1 MKIFPRKKL
10 ILILFPFALLL
21 AYTAFNIFRTSKNPK
36 DLISP
41 LVVNLDGRFLLKKS
55 WSPANTMLLSR
66 YNPPKITARSAL
78 SYDLATN
85 QFVYQ
90 KNIYEKLPIAS
101 LTKIMTALVAIEN
114 EDLGKRIVVDKK
126 SAEIGEDSMGL
137 SAGEILT
144 LEDLLYGLMLH
155 SGNDAAEAIAR
166 SSTFGRENFIYL
178 MNKKAQDLGAINTN
192 FTNPSGLEGD
202 GDQYSTAYDLLIIT
216 RNALEN
222 KVFEKIVSTVEYKI
236 PKTEEHKE
244 YDLFNETNLLTSYP
258 GVRGVKTGFTDEAGY
273 CLVTYLEYGGHR
285 IIAVLLNSKNRRD
298 EMKDLLDY
306 SLRSLGAVP
315 PKHK

>member
-1 MKIFPRKKL
+1 
-10 ILILFPFALLL
+10 
-21 AYTAFNIFRTSKNPK
+21 
-36 DLISP
+36 
-41 LVVNLDGRFLLKKS
+41 
-55 WSPANTMLLSR
+55 MLLSR

-114 EDLGKRIVVDKK
+114 EDLGKRIIIDKK

-202 GDQYSTAYDLLIIT
+202 GDQHSTAYDLLIIT

-222 KVFEKIVSTVEYKI
+222 KIFAKIVSTVEYKI
-236 PKTEEHKE
+236 PKIEEHKE

-258 GVRGVKTGFTDEAGY
+258 GVRGVKTGFTNEAGY

-285 IIAVLLNSKNRRD
+285 IIAVLLDSKNRRE

-306 SLRSLGAVP
+306 SLRSFGVAP